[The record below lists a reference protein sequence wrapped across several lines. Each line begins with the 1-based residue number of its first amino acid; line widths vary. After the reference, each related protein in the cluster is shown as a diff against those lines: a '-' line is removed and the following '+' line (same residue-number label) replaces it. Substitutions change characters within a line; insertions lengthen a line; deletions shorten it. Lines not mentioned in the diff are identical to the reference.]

1 MNTGQMLLTA
11 GAIVLLG
18 VTVLTVNRTFNQQGA
33 VLEQTEVGVY
43 AISLAT
49 SVVEEASGMAFDQ
62 TTVDNSVTASSSLTN
77 PTNLGP
83 ESGETT
89 TPASTRNFNDFDDYN
104 NLTMGVKISNVD
116 SFTVKSQVSYI
127 NPSAPDVPISS
138 RTFFKRLNVQVY
150 GTVSSDTV
158 KMSYI
163 FSYFMFR

>member
-18 VTVLTVNRTFNQQGA
+18 ITVLTVNRSFNQQGA

-49 SVVEEASGMAFDQ
+49 STVEEASGMAFDQ
-62 TTVDNSVTASSSLTN
+62 ATVDNSVTTTASLTN
-77 PTNLGP
+77 WNKLGP

-89 TPASTRNFNDFDDYN
+89 TPATTTNFNDFDDYN
-104 NLTMGVKISNVD
+104 NLTLGTKIAGVD
-116 SFTVKSQVSYI
+116 SFTVKSQVYYI
-127 NPSAPDVPISS
+127 DPSSPDVPVSS
-138 RTFFKRLNVQVY
+138 STFFKRLDVKVY

-163 FSYFMFR
+163 FSYIMFR